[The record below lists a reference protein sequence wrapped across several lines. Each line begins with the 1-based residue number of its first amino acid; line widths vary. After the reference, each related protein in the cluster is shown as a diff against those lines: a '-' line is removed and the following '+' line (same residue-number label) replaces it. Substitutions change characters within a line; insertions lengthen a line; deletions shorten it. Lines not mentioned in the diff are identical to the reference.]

1 MVLLADMPLVTPAM
15 VAALAARWREGDVA
29 LVGSRYG
36 ESDGAAVP
44 APPVLYGRALFAELT
59 EPGDRPGREV
69 VRRHRAEAAWLRWP
83 EPPRRSTSTRPA
95 TSRGW
100 PRRPRRWRRREGH
113 VTDAQILEQAAA
125 WLAAG
130 RPAALATV
138 LATWG
143 SSPRPV
149 GSQLAAT
156 ADGAFVGSVSGGCV
170 EAAVV
175 EEAAAVLAGA
185 PPRLLDYGVTDERAW
200 SVGLACGGRIE
211 MRVERAEAALLAPL
225 LDDLR
230 PRRPAAVVTRAAG
243 RAAAAPPPGRG
254 AAAPRRRCGG
264 PWRATPPGS
273 CEGADGPSFLRAY
286 PPPVRLVAIVGAVHI
301 TQALAPMARLA
312 GFDVVV
318 VDPRRGFATPE
329 RLPGATLVAEWPDAA
344 LRRLGPDARTAVVA
358 LSHDPKL
365 DDPALFDGAP
375 LRGLL
380 RRRAR
385 EPAQPR
391 RPPRAAARRGA
402 RRGGAGAHP
411 RPGRPGLGAVSP
423 GEIAASI
430 LAELVLQLRRP
441 EAAGVPPLRGG

>member
-1 MVLLADMPLVTPAM
+1 
-15 VAALAARWREGDVA
+15 
-29 LVGSRYG
+29 
-36 ESDGAAVP
+36 
-44 APPVLYGRALFAELT
+44 
-59 EPGDRPGREV
+59 
-69 VRRHRAEAAWLRWP
+69 
-83 EPPRRSTSTRPA
+83 
-95 TSRGW
+95 
-100 PRRPRRWRRREGH
+100 
-113 VTDAQILEQAAA
+113 VTDAQILEQAAT

-185 PPRLLDYGVTDERAW
+185 PPRHLTYGVTDERAW

-211 MRVERAEAALLAPL
+211 VRVERAEAALLSPL
-225 LDDLR
+225 LDDLEA
-230 PRRPAAVVTRAAG
+230 RRPAAVVT
-243 RAAAAPPPGRG
+243 PLP
-254 AAAPRRRCGG
+254 GG
-264 PWRATPPGS
+264 PPRLLHPGEAPAALDAELRRAVARDASGIV
-273 CEGADGPSFLRAY
+273 EWADGPAFLRAY
-286 PPPVRLVAIVGAVHI
+286 PPPVRLVVVGAVHI

-329 RLPGATLVAEWPDAA
+329 RLPGATLAAEWPDAA

-365 DDPALFDGAP
+365 DDPALFEALRSQAFYVGA
-375 LRGLL
+375 LGS
-380 RRRAR
+380 RRSH
-385 EPAQPR
+385 
-391 RPPRAAARRGA
+391 AARLERLRAEGVAEADLARIRGPVGLA
-402 RRGGAGAHP
+402 
-411 RPGRPGLGAVSP
+411 LGAVSP

-430 LAELVLQLRRP
+430 LAELVLHLRRP
-441 EAAGVPPLRGG
+441 ETAGAPPFPEG